1 MTPAEQ
7 IAAKHNAGIGH
18 NSSGSLKS
26 YADRLESL
34 ENDKK
39 ALAED
44 VRELKK
50 EAKDNGINPKALAAV
65 VKQRMEDEETRE
77 RRVALAEVMDTYRIA
92 LGILD

>member
-39 ALAED
+39 
-44 VRELKK
+44 K

-77 RRVALAEVMDTYRIA
+77 RRVALAEVLDTYKAA
-92 LGILD
+92 LGLLD